1 MSTLTGHHCDTL
13 WYLRHFYLKHVI
25 PLRPFKTVL
34 DNVLLDHGGLPCVLI
49 FAVHLDFGHLP
60 VTQGYL
66 GLLSEP

>member
-1 MSTLTGHHCDTL
+1 MLTRLSWFMVHG
-13 WYLRHFYLKHVI
+13 V
-25 PLRPFKTVL
+25 KTVL

-60 VTQGYL
+60 VIQWYL